1 MGLKLYVI
9 HGFAQCVVVGY
20 EGFSVA
26 NIVPD
31 KLDFKI
37 LAILQEDPDISVREL
52 SRKLRVPKSTVYY
65 RLKTLE
71 QSGYFKRAVI
81 VNTEKL
87 GFEYP
92 VVLLVRVKHGSNH
105 YKRLRDIL
113 VENPYVQLVYNVMGG
128 FDFVAVG
135 KFPDRNRYMQLV
147 DSVLD
152 TGVAK
157 VYAMVIARTYKESLN
172 VPLVHLVEA

>member
-1 MGLKLYVI
+1 
-9 HGFAQCVVVGY
+9 
-20 EGFSVA
+20 VA
-26 NIVPD
+26 NIKPD

-37 LAILQEDPDISVREL
+37 LTILQEDPDISVREL
-52 SRKLRVPKSTVYY
+52 SRRLQVPKSTVHY

-81 VNTEKL
+81 VNVEKL

-105 YKRLRDIL
+105 HKRLRDIL
-113 VENPYVQLVYNVMGG
+113 VKNPYVQLLYNVIGF
-128 FDFVAVG
+128 FDFVVVG
-135 KFPDRNRYMQLV
+135 KFPNRDRYMQFV

-157 VYAMVIARTYKESLN
+157 VYAMIIARTYKENLN
-172 VPLVHLVEA
+172 IPLVHLVEA